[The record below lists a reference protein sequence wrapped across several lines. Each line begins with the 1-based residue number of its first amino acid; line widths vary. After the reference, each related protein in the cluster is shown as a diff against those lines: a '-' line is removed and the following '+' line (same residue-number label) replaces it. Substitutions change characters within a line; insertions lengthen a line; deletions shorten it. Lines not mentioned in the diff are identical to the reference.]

1 MATGSF
7 TVQATVSGGPSGS
20 EVYNSGSTITAAVP
34 SVQTVA
40 LNSGAN
46 TITLPTGTTFFIVIP
61 PNAVVP
67 QPNPAYGGVLTLK
80 GVSGDTG
87 LVIDNKIP
95 TGPVAASTSTSFVI
109 NASVTC
115 SVTVWS
121 A

>member
-7 TVQATVSGGPSGS
+7 TVQATVSGGPSGAQ
-20 EVYNSGSTITAAVP
+20 VYNSGSTVNAAQP
-34 SVQTVA
+34 EVQTVV
-40 LNSGAN
+40 LLSGNN
-46 TITLPTGTTFFIVIP
+46 TISLPTGTTFFIVVP

-80 GVSGDTG
+80 GVNADTG

-95 TGPVAASTSTSFVI
+95 TGPIAASTSTSFVL
-109 NASVTC
+109 NASVGCT
-115 SVTVWS
+115 VTVWS